1 MKLKGA
7 GPAWIFG
14 ILSIML
20 VSVIFYF
27 GANISTEGTTK
38 IVLSS
43 AEVYSTENSAEFL
56 KSLVEGMFYYE
67 VEKTPEDLGKEGGGY
82 TTWKKDFP
90 TKANLLEGIQQHL
103 ISRIDK
109 VQTVSNKGRQV
120 IWEQSDVSI
129 VIEEESYVATLQ
141 KPFEI
146 ESSIGN
152 PQVNFNTKVTAKKAI
167 ASGYLTML
175 DTGIGIANQCSDV
188 KTGEF
193 SQDGLFPYT
202 VVKTDDD
209 KYSVSISENGSAAKL
224 EFTLDCS
231 APAT

>member
-27 GANISTEGTTK
+27 GANIITGGTTK

-82 TTWKKDFP
+82 QIWKKDFP
-90 TKANLLEGIQQHL
+90 KRPDLMEKIKEHL
-103 ISRIDK
+103 
-109 VQTVSNKGRQV
+109 
-120 IWEQSDVSI
+120 
-129 VIEEESYVATLQ
+129 
-141 KPFEI
+141 
-146 ESSIGN
+146 
-152 PQVNFNTKVTAKKAI
+152 
-167 ASGYLTML
+167 
-175 DTGIGIANQCSDV
+175 
-188 KTGEF
+188 
-193 SQDGLFPYT
+193 
-202 VVKTDDD
+202 
-209 KYSVSISENGSAAKL
+209 
-224 EFTLDCS
+224 
-231 APAT
+231 

>member
-27 GANISTEGTTK
+27 GASISTEGTTK

-43 AEVYSTENSAEFL
+43 AEVYSTENSAGFL

-67 VEKTPEDLGKEGGGY
+67 VEKTPEMLGKDGGGY
-82 TTWKKDFP
+82 TTWKKGFP
-90 TKANLLEGIQQHL
+90 TKADLLEKIKQHL
-103 ISRIDK
+103 MSRIDK
-109 VQTVSNKGRQV
+109 VQTASHKGRQV
-120 IWEQSDVSI
+120 IWEQSDVDI
-129 VIEEESYVATLQ
+129 VIEEENYVATLQ

-152 PQVNFNTKVTAKKAI
+152 PQVNFNSIATAKKAI
-167 ASGYLTML
+167 SSGYLTML
-175 DTGIGIANQCSDV
+175 NAGIGIANQCPDV
-188 KTGEF
+188 ATGEF

-202 VVKTDDD
+202 ITKASDD
-209 KYSVSISENGSAAKL
+209 KYSVSISEKGSAAKL
-224 EFTLDCS
+224 EFALDCS
-231 APAT
+231 TPAT